1 MRNCLQS
8 HRLAL
13 LSGLLLCSFLPI
25 SARADQIVVLVDAD
39 GHKIYVNTCE
49 SPSRVDWMTRSFRSG
64 ASTAG
69 ATTQVDID
77 QLVQET
83 ASRYRVDPDLVR
95 AIVRVESDYDPKAV
109 SNRGAMGLM
118 QLVPATAQR
127 FGVTNPF
134 DPQQN
139 IEGGV
144 TYLKYLMDLF
154 GGDVSLSL
162 AAYNSGEHTVQRS
175 GGVPPIPQTQNYVRK
190 VKSIYQTGDAP
201 SAAPSPSPAGAG
213 TTPREAPK
221 APLTRFV
228 DQYGVVHYTNVE

>member
-1 MRNCLQS
+1 MRSCLQPC
-8 HRLAL
+8 RITL
-13 LSGLLLCSFLPI
+13 LSGLLFCSLLPTA
-25 SARADQIVVLVDAD
+25 ARADEIVVLVDAN
-39 GHKIYVNTCE
+39 GRKIFVNTCGTH
-49 SPSRVDWMTRSFRSG
+49 SRVDWMTRSFGSGTSG
-64 ASTAG
+64 A
-69 ATTQVDID
+69 ATVADID
-77 QLVQET
+77 QMVRET
-83 ASRYRVDPDLVR
+83 ASRYQVDPDLVR

-109 SNRGAMGLM
+109 SNKGAMGLM
-118 QLVPATAQR
+118 QLIPATAQR

-134 DPQQN
+134 DPKQN

-190 VKSIYQTGDAP
+190 VRSIYQTGDAP
-201 SAAPSPSPAGAG
+201 SATQPSAR
-213 TTPREAPK
+213 TTSQEPPK
-221 APLTRFV
+221 AQVIRYV